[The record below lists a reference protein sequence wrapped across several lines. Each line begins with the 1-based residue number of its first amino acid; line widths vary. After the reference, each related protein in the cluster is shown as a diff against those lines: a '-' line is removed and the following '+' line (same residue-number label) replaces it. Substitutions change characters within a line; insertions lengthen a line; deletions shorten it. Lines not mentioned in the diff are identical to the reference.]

1 MNTPITN
8 IAAYLFV
15 SIENIDELREQL
27 QQRCQH
33 LSLKGTILIANEGIN
48 LFLAGQRAAIETFLS
63 ELKADRRF
71 ATLEAKFSFSDH
83 QPFKKMWVKKKKEII
98 TMKRPIIRPEDG
110 RAPSVSPKTLSG
122 WLSQG
127 QDDEHR
133 PVVLIDT
140 RNAFET
146 DFGTFENAIDYRI
159 DKFSEFPEIIEDKAA
174 EFHGKTVVTFCTGG
188 IRCEKA
194 AILMQRA
201 GFERIYQLDGGI
213 LKYFEEAGNSHYQGD
228 CFVFDEREALNPD
241 LRATAQH
248 EPATR
253 PVKA

>member
-15 SIENIDELREQL
+15 SIENIDELKEQL
-27 QQRCQH
+27 QQRCQS
-33 LSLKGTILIANEGIN
+33 LKLKGTILLANEGIN
-48 LFLAGQRAAIETFLS
+48 LFLAGENGPIETFLAQ
-63 ELKADRRF
+63 LKADSRF
-71 ATLEAKFSFSDH
+71 ASLEVKYSYSAL
-83 QPFKKMWVKKKKEII
+83 QPFKKMLVKKKKEII
-98 TMKRPIIRPEDG
+98 TVKQPIIRPEEG
-110 RAPSVSPKTLSG
+110 RAPSVSAHTLSQ
-122 WLSQG
+122 WLTQG
-127 QDDEHR
+127 EDDEKR

-159 DKFSEFPEIIEDKAA
+159 DKFSEFPEIIEGKVQ
-174 EFHGKTVVTFCTGG
+174 EFDGKTVVTFCTGG

-201 GFERIYQLDGGI
+201 GFERVYQLDGGI
-213 LKYFEEAGNSHYQGD
+213 LKYFEEAGNKHYRGD

-248 EPATR
+248 ETATR
-253 PVKA
+253 PLKA

>member
-15 SIENIDELREQL
+15 SIEDIETLKDQL
-27 QQRCQH
+27 QQRCQA
-33 LSLKGTILIANEGIN
+33 LALKGTILIASEGIN
-48 LFLAGQRAAIETFLS
+48 LFLAGLQADIEAFLLH
-63 ELKADRRF
+63 LKADSRF
-71 ATLEAKFSFSDH
+71 ARLEVKFSYSEQ
-83 QPFKKMWVKKKKEII
+83 QPFKKMLVKKKKEII
-98 TMKRPIIRPEDG
+98 TMKRPIIRPEEG
-110 RAPSVSPKTLSG
+110 RAPGVEAKTLSK

-127 QDDEHR
+127 QDDEKR

-146 DFGTFENAIDYRI
+146 DFGSFENAIDYRI
-159 DKFSEFPEIIEDKAA
+159 DKFSDFPEIIESKAD
-174 EFHGKTVVTFCTGG
+174 EFRGKTVVTFCTGG

-201 GFERIYQLDGGI
+201 GFERVYQLDGGI
-213 LKYFEEAGNSHYQGD
+213 LKYFEEAGDSHYQGS

-248 EPATR
+248 ELATR
-253 PVKA
+253 PEKA